1 LTPCQCSEASGSLA
15 VTVKNL
21 GAEPVRYVREKKFRA
36 SPPRAVIGLEAEFN
50 LFVDG
55 KKRRPEKVF
64 GDPSRL
70 VRRRMIPRTGKSF
83 QSPAGGAIYFDTGVF
98 EAATQL
104 VELQTGSCYL
114 SPRSVWP

>member
-1 LTPCQCSEASGSLA
+1 M
-15 VTVKNL
+15 KNL
-21 GAEPVRYVREKKFRA
+21 GAEPGRYVREKKFRA

-70 VRRRMIPRTGKSF
+70 VR
-83 QSPAGGAIYFDTGVF
+83 
-98 EAATQL
+98 
-104 VELQTGSCYL
+104 
-114 SPRSVWP
+114 